1 MSQEETF
8 KILKELIV
16 QLSESSNPAN
26 SKEISKLKS
35 ILDESIKPDSPLSV
49 LGWDSMQMTFLL
61 VAVEDRFNIDTS
73 TISILDLF
81 TVGDFLTDIQKL
93 VNQK

>member
-1 MSQEETF
+1 MKQEEIL
-8 KILKELIV
+8 KILRELIV
-16 QLSESSNPAN
+16 ELSANPAN
-26 SKEISKLKS
+26 AKEASKLKS
-35 ILDESIKPDSPLSV
+35 ILDESITPDAPLSV

-61 VAVEDRFNIDTS
+61 VSIEDRLKIDTS

-81 TVGDFLTDIQKL
+81 TVGDFLTEIQKL